1 VLVSS
6 HMPGPREVV
15 HRWLDPGVHETPF
28 ERATNAGLVALIIL
42 NVAAVILESVDAIH
56 QRFARA
62 FDAFE
67 WFSVAVFTV
76 EYVLRVWSATADP
89 RYARPVTGRLRFM
102 LTPGALVD
110 LVAIVPA
117 YLPIALDLRFAR
129 IVRLGRMMRILKIG
143 RYSRPLRMFGRV
155 FHARRD
161 DLVLVG
167 ALLLVLLV
175 VAASS
180 MYFLENGAQPE
191 AFSSIPASMWWA
203 VSTLTTVGYGDVY
216 PVTPLGKVV
225 GSFLAMLGIGF
236 FALPAGILAGAFAR
250 ELRQQKAEG
259 ATACPHCGKAI
270 AGALT
275 APEGPSS

>member
-1 VLVSS
+1 
-6 HMPGPREVV
+6 M
-15 HRWLDPGVHETPF
+15 HRWLDPEVRDTGL
-28 ERATNAGLVALIIL
+28 ERATNTVLVALIL
-42 NVAAVILESVDAIH
+42 ANVAAVILESVHSVHA
-56 QRFARA
+56 RFAAA

-76 EYVLRVWSATADP
+76 EYLLRVWSATADP
-89 RYARPVTGRLRFM
+89 RYAHPVIGRLRFM
-102 LTPGALVD
+102 LTPGAIVD

-129 IVRLGRMMRILKIG
+129 IVRLGRMMRVLKIG

-155 FHARRD
+155 FHSRRD
-161 DLVLVG
+161 DLVLVA

-175 VAASS
+175 LASSS

-191 AFSSIPASMWWA
+191 RFSSIPASMWWA

-250 ELRQQKAEG
+250 ELRQQKPED
-259 ATACPHCGKAI
+259 ATACPHCGKTI
-270 AGALT
+270 AGLLT
-275 APEGPSS
+275 PSREGPSS